1 MLELSRTVRFSV
13 NGDGVAGLDA
23 PRDNGFAGWPAMRG
37 LGRYY
42 ELIVRCVGDADP
54 VTGYFINITHIDAAV
69 RQFVFPLF
77 GQMLRQNR
85 DGAAVPMGALMRA
98 AVDALRSPLNNTV
111 SRVALQLTP
120 FHSIEIESHDM
131 SRVIVRQQ
139 FEFSAAH
146 RLHVPSLSDE
156 ENRRV
161 FGKCNNPAG
170 HGHNYRIEVAVA
182 APIDATGQAVRVEKL
197 DAVVEKSA
205 VVKLD
210 HKHLNV
216 DVAEFRD
223 KSLGGG
229 GLNPSVENIAKVVHG
244 WLAPALADAGM
255 TLDEV
260 SVWETSKTVCT
271 YRG

>member
-1 MLELSRTVRFSV
+1 M
-13 NGDGVAGLDA
+13 NGEGVEGLDT
-23 PRDNGFAGWPAMRG
+23 PRDNGFAGWPAMRS

-42 ELIVRCVGDADP
+42 ELIVRCIGDADP

-77 GQMLRQNR
+77 GRALRDHR
-85 DGAAVPMGALMRA
+85 DSAAVPMGALMRA
-98 AVDALRSPLNNTV
+98 AFDALRSPLNNTV

-120 FHSIEIESHDM
+120 YHAIEIESHDM
-131 SRVIVRQQ
+131 SRVIIRQQ

-146 RLHVPSLSDE
+146 RLHVPTLSDE

-170 HGHNYRIEVAVA
+170 HGHNYRVEVAVA
-182 APIDATGQAVRVEKL
+182 ASIDASGQAVRVEKL
-197 DAVVEKSA
+197 DAVVEKAA

-216 DVAEFRD
+216 DVVEFRD

-255 TLDEV
+255 RLDEV